1 MRKHISIKITIFI
14 EDTLIMKLYEQLRD
28 LLQRW
33 SIAETYTILIETNQK
48 TAPEDH
54 ETNP

>member
-14 EDTLIMKLYEQLRD
+14 EDDLIMKLYEHLRD
-28 LLQRW
+28 LLQGW